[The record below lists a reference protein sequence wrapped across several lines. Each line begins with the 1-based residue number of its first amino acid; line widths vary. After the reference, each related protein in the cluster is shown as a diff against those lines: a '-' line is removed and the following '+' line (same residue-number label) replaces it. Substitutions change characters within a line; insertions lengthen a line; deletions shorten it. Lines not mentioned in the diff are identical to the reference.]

1 MPRRSKTSTA
11 TLISS
16 REKGFLA
23 LGEELQQKVV
33 NINCS
38 PERQLKLE
46 PSTVAIQGSMDEISY
61 LEGQKPAPRLSF
73 LAGKR
78 DFWLWVKSYNKK

>member
-1 MPRRSKTSTA
+1 M
-11 TLISS
+11 
-16 REKGFLA
+16 A
-23 LGEELQQKVV
+23 LGKELQLKVV
-33 NINCS
+33 NIYCS
-38 PERQLKLE
+38 TERQLKFE

-78 DFWLWVKSYNKK
+78 DFWLWVKSN

>member
-1 MPRRSKTSTA
+1 META
-11 TLISS
+11 ILTLD
-16 REKGFLA
+16 
-23 LGEELQQKVV
+23 EELQGIVFYQK
-33 NINCS
+33 CS
-38 PERQLKLE
+38 PECQLKLE

-78 DFWLWVKSYNKK
+78 DFWLWVKSYN